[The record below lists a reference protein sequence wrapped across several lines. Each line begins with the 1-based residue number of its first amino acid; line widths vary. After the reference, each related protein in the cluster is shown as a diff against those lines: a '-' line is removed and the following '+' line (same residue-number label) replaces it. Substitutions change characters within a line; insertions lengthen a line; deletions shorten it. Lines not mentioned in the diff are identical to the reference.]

1 MHPIRTGA
9 MPTDRVQCLR
19 IGCTAQRSNTPK
31 KSLPPRT
38 HHPQTGTHEATRPP
52 STAGV
57 EGARGTCRGAGGRW
71 QGLAGQRVDAP
82 SEARGADGSR
92 AGRRPPAHTAAGSS
106 GTRNTSGATSTPV
119 ETFFAL
125 ACGSSTPVEI
135 FFAHAHPKWL
145 IFYHFHR
152 AGAIFLSRRHP
163 ERPPGATQ
171 GRSFFQAAPSGPPR
185 EPVALPGRGARGRQ
199 GLAEAGGADT
209 TASQISHVIYRGHF
223 SRCPKNVAIPTTQMQ
238 CLNESSRNYVRSC

>member
-1 MHPIRTGA
+1 

-38 HHPQTGTHEATRPP
+38 HHPQTGTPEATRTP

-57 EGARGTCRGAGGRW
+57 KGAGGTAGPDCGARGR
-71 QGLAGQRVDAP
+71 QGLARQRADAP

-92 AGRRPPAHTAAGSS
+92 AGHRPPAHTAAGSS
-106 GTRNTSGATSTPV
+106 GAWNTRGATSTPV
-119 ETFFAL
+119 ETFFAP

-135 FFAHAHPKWL
+135 FFAHAHRKWL
-145 IFYHFHR
+145 IFDHFHR
-152 AGAIFLSRRHP
+152 AGAIFLSQRHP

-171 GRSFFQAAPSGPPR
+171 GRYFFQAAPSGPPR
-185 EPVALPGRGARGRQ
+185 EPAALPGRGAHGWR
-199 GLAEAGGADT
+199 GLAGQRGDT
-209 TASQISHVIYRGHF
+209 PSHTPAHQAPQV
-223 SRCPKNVAIPTTQMQ
+223 
-238 CLNESSRNYVRSC
+238 